1 MICSSL
7 NLELFIVRPLSGSG
21 LYLNLE
27 EVQGLRSTTL
37 VIVAYPLLT
46 ISNSFTQ
53 MAVILLFSSASPNA
67 DLQVNGANGRL
78 FVGEPRLRTQPK
90 SG

>member
-1 MICSSL
+1 MTH
-7 NLELFIVRPLSGSG
+7 F
-21 LYLNLE
+21 
-27 EVQGLRSTTL
+27 VQKRS
-37 VIVAYPLLT
+37 
-46 ISNSFTQ
+46 SNSFTQ

-90 SG
+90 SGQRVN